1 MFNINLPSIISLL
14 DKNCEIFYPIEKA
27 QDEVWKRKGSMYA
40 KQVGIRERKCIMKR
54 RPRANTLGASG
65 NSASIPKY
73 TIGVV
78 SQLLGLPPQ
87 VLRRYEEAG
96 LLEPARQA
104 GKNRLYS
111 DQDIA
116 TLEEIAELSEQGVNA
131 VGIRHIIQI
140 RKRVIVLQQEVREVR
155 EALSRSE
162 EARQRIEMIHQ
173 EVNVDSQPEH

>member
-1 MFNINLPSIISLL
+1 M
-14 DKNCEIFYPIEKA
+14 
-27 QDEVWKRKGSMYA
+27 
-40 KQVGIRERKCIMKR
+40 
-54 RPRANTLGASG
+54 
-65 NSASIPKY
+65 PKY
-73 TIGVV
+73 SIGIV

-116 TLEEIAELSEQGVNA
+116 MLEEIAKLSEQGVNA
-131 VGIRHIIQI
+131 IGIRHIMTI
-140 RKRVIVLQQEVREVR
+140 RRDIIVLQQEVREVR

-162 EARQRIEMIHQ
+162 EARLRIEMIHQ
-173 EVNVDSQPEH
+173 EVNVDSQTEH

>member
-1 MFNINLPSIISLL
+1 M
-14 DKNCEIFYPIEKA
+14 
-27 QDEVWKRKGSMYA
+27 V
-40 KQVGIRERKCIMKR
+40 KR
-54 RPRANTLGASG
+54 RSGSNTPKMSGDRASM
-65 NSASIPKY
+65 PKY
-73 TIGVV
+73 SIGIV

-116 TLEEIAELSEQGVNA
+116 MLEEIAELSEQGVNA
-131 VGIRHIIQI
+131 IGIRHIIQI
-140 RKRVIVLQQEVREVR
+140 RRDIIVLQQEVREVR

-162 EARQRIEMIHQ
+162 EARLRIEMIHQ

>member
-1 MFNINLPSIISLL
+1 
-14 DKNCEIFYPIEKA
+14 
-27 QDEVWKRKGSMYA
+27 
-40 KQVGIRERKCIMKR
+40 MKR
-54 RPRANTLGASG
+54 REKLTARKISENNASM
-65 NSASIPKY
+65 PKY

-116 TLEEIAELSEQGVNA
+116 ILEEIVELSAQGINA
-131 VGIRHIIQI
+131 VGIRYIVQI
-140 RKRVIVLQQEVREVR
+140 RKHVVVLQQEVQEAR
-155 EALSRSE
+155 EAQLYAE
-162 EARQRIEMIHQ
+162 EEWRRLEKARQ
-173 EVNVDSQPEH
+173 DSERSQQK

>member
-1 MFNINLPSIISLL
+1 
-14 DKNCEIFYPIEKA
+14 
-27 QDEVWKRKGSMYA
+27 
-40 KQVGIRERKCIMKR
+40 MKR
-54 RPRANTLGASG
+54 REKLTARKISENNASM
-65 NSASIPKY
+65 PKY

-116 TLEEIAELSEQGVNA
+116 ILEEIVELSAQGINA
-131 VGIRHIIQI
+131 IGIRYIVQI
-140 RKRVIVLQQEVREVR
+140 RRHVVVLQQEVQEAR
-155 EALSRSE
+155 EAQLRAE
-162 EARQRIEMIHQ
+162 EEWRRLEKAPQDSASPQQ
-173 EVNVDSQPEH
+173 E